1 MSEVDRAYCLR
12 WYGKAIEWG
21 YFHVARRMLRAALRF
36 RPGGR
41 QASFEWDYFING
53 GKLDWF
59 QYGN

>member
-1 MSEVDRAYCLR
+1 MRDREYCME
-12 WYGKAIEWG
+12 WHAKAVRGG
-21 YFHVARRMLRAALRF
+21 YFLAARRMLRAALRF

-59 QYGN
+59 QFGN

>member
-1 MSEVDRAYCLR
+1 MSDREYCME
-12 WYGKAIEWG
+12 WHAKAVRWG
-21 YFHVARRMLRAALRF
+21 YFLVARRMLRAALRF

-59 QYGN
+59 QFGN

>member
-1 MSEVDRAYCLR
+1 MSDREYCLQMHAMAVR
-12 WYGKAIEWG
+12 GG
-21 YFHVARRMLRAALRF
+21 YFLAARRILRAALRF

-41 QASFEWDYFING
+41 QASFEWEYFING